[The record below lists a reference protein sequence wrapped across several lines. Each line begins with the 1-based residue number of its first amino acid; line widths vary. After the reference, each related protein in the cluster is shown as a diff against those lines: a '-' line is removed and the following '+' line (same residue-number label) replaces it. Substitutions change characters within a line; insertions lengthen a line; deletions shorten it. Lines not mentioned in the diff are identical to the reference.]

1 MLNRPAQDDPLRKQ
15 YVTAG
20 NLTARNHLHARF
32 STNPYRWFKWVFDH
46 ISLPESCSI
55 LELGCGPAW
64 LWQENLKRIPSGWK
78 IVLSDLSPGMIHT
91 ARNNLL
97 NVETSASLD
106 FDFNVCSANTTPFE
120 NETFDA
126 VIANHMLYHVR
137 NRPEAMTEIY
147 RVLKSGGNFFCC
159 HQWKRSS
166 SRN

>member
-1 MLNRPAQDDPLRKQ
+1 
-15 YVTAG
+15 
-20 NLTARNHLHARF
+20 
-32 STNPYRWFKWVFDH
+32 
-46 ISLPESCSI
+46 
-55 LELGCGPAW
+55 
-64 LWQENLKRIPSGWK
+64 
-78 IVLSDLSPGMIHT
+78 MIRT

-126 VIANHMLYHVR
+126 AIANHMLYHVR